1 MNNKTITEFDFHMV
15 WRIMQI
21 PEAVIHLKPS
31 SICIIPHIILN
42 LIYQLLNSQFEAVSL
57 LENKSHLAKLSGDSY
72 LPKLTANHTRQFLKT
87 NNRYSTRRLTV
98 KLKEIQITTCNRL
111 SLNIAPM
118 TLKER

>member
-1 MNNKTITEFDFHMV
+1 
-15 WRIMQI
+15 MQI
-21 PEAVIHLKPS
+21 PEAVIHLKSS

-42 LIYQLLNSQFEAVSL
+42 VIQQLLNIPFEVVSL
-57 LENKSHLAKLSGDSY
+57 LGNTLHLAKLSGDSY

-111 SLNIAPM
+111 SLNIARM